1 MTTKFNVAVG
11 LTAATIVLVA
21 FLLGPYFT
29 PFFIGTLLILAAMDG
44 KL

>member
-1 MTTKFNVAVG
+1 MTTKFNITVG
-11 LTAATIVLVA
+11 LTAAAIILIA

>member
-1 MTTKFNVAVG
+1 MTTKFNITVG
-11 LTAATIVLVA
+11 LTAAIIVLVA

-29 PFFIGTLLILAAMDG
+29 PLLIGLLLILAAMDG